1 VFTQRRMALRLTG
14 NHVADRIY
22 GRAALGCTL
31 VALLASAAPA
41 AAQSSIEPN
50 NGGATQYI
58 PPAPEPGGDK
68 PANPG
73 APGNPSA
80 LPPST
85 RAALP
90 PGAEGDLLA
99 RIATSPGYG
108 APGAA
113 KRGGHHG
120 SGGGVRSG
128 GKSARH
134 AVREEGGSAVSAVA
148 GAASDPGVAA
158 LVAALLALTLGTVAF
173 ARSRRRRGD

>member
-1 VFTQRRMALRLTG
+1 MTLKLTG

-22 GRAALGCTL
+22 GRAALGFTL
-31 VALLASAAPA
+31 VALLATAAPA
-41 AAQSSIEPN
+41 GAQSSIEPN

-68 PANPG
+68 PANPA

-113 KRGGHHG
+113 KGGNDG
-120 SGGGVRSG
+120 SGAGGSGLNSG
-128 GKSARH
+128 GKGDARH
-134 AVREEGGSAVSAVA
+134 AVREEDGSAASAVA
-148 GAASDPGVAA
+148 SAATDPGVLTLLAA
-158 LVAALLALTLGTVAF
+158 ALALTLGAVAL
-173 ARSRRRRGD
+173 ARSRRRGD

>member
-1 VFTQRRMALRLTG
+1 MALKLTG
-14 NHVADRIY
+14 NHLADRIC

-31 VALLASAAPA
+31 VALLGIAAPA
-41 AAQSSIEPN
+41 AAQNSIEPN

-68 PANPG
+68 PANPN

-80 LPPST
+80 LPPSA

-108 APGAA
+108 APRSAGAGRGHGDGKSGGSGAA
-113 KRGGHHG
+113 SSRG
-120 SGGGVRSG
+120 
-128 GKSARH
+128 ARRAH
-134 AVREEGGSAVSAVA
+134 EDGGSAVSAVA
-148 GAASDPGVAA
+148 SAASEPGVT
-158 LVAALLALTLGTVAF
+158 VLLAGVLALSLGMVAL

>member
-1 VFTQRRMALRLTG
+1 MALKLTG

-22 GRAALGCTL
+22 ARAALGVTL
-31 VALLASAAPA
+31 VALLLTAAPA
-41 AAQSSIEPN
+41 GAQSSIEPN

-68 PANPG
+68 PANPTE
-73 APGNPSA
+73 PGNPSA

-99 RIATSPGYG
+99 RVATSPGYG
-108 APGAA
+108 APRSAGAA
-113 KRGGHHG
+113 GAHGGSG
-120 SGGGVRSG
+120 SGGAG
-128 GKSARH
+128 GASDARGARH
-134 AVREEGGSAVSAVA
+134 LKHEEGGSAVSAVA
-148 GAASDPGVAA
+148 RAASDPGITVLLAA
-158 LVAALLALTLGTVAF
+158 LVALGLGTIAL